1 MENWFIL
8 LLKYKIFV
16 PENDCCLIDKL
27 FMKKKLIIPFLIIL
41 AVFASCKKELA
52 KEPKQLIEKDKMVNI
67 MYDLSLL
74 GAMRSQNAVLMDS
87 FKNNS
92 NEYIYKKYKIDS
104 VQFAQSN
111 IYYAADYKE
120 YKKMY
125 EKVKARLDKNVIAVE
140 TSIKN
145 QKKKDLLLKKAKKK
159 LKIKKEADSIK
170 KEKLKLK
177 TTKEADSIKKI
188 KERNLSL

>member
-1 MENWFIL
+1 
-8 LLKYKIFV
+8 
-16 PENDCCLIDKL
+16 
-27 FMKKKLIIPFLIIL
+27 MKKILPFLIALSI
-41 AVFASCKKELA
+41 FASCKKEVVKTPENLIK
-52 KEPKQLIEKDKMVNI
+52 KEEMVNI
-67 MYDLSLL
+67 MYDLSILE
-74 GAMRSQNAVLMDS
+74 AMKIQNPASLDT
-87 FKNNS
+87 FKINS
-92 NEYIYKKYKIDS
+92 NKYIYKKYKIDS
-104 VQFAQSN
+104 VQFAQNN

-125 EKVKARLDKNVIAVE
+125 EEVKARLDKNVIAVE
-140 TSIKN
+140 ASIKN
-145 QKKKDLLLKKAKKK
+145 QKKKDILLQKAKKK